1 MKKSIIVGLLCTVIL
16 FGFTGCFHWFERA
29 ATYQE
34 KYVFVADT
42 TIKIEDSIQLQLKG
56 NMENLRLYGDR
67 YLSAE
72 EKAAFFTN
80 THTLSFYIAYDS
92 IVGLREDK
100 KMADRYRTEFRYFDE
115 LMARFDTIML
125 CQKTDTI
132 VIWTPISAEYKN
144 PFLQSNWRLDKNY
157 TETLSPGNMRGF
169 AYYIGKSDIEKLR
182 IKKEKVGR

>member
-1 MKKSIIVGLLCTVIL
+1 MKKDITTILLCSVIL

-29 ATYQE
+29 ATYE
-34 KYVFVADT
+34 ENYVFVADT
-42 TIKIEDSIQLQLKG
+42 TIKMEDSICLQLKG
-56 NMENLRLYGDR
+56 NMENLRLFNDW

-72 EKAAFFTN
+72 EKAALFTDS
-80 THTLSFYIAYDS
+80 HTLSFYIAYDS